1 MIALRMNNAPG
12 RRALAPDSRGRE
24 ARVRARTRRPST
36 SLFGWIVF
44 LVALLSLFAI
54 SYVSETAA
62 ATEASY
68 QISKL
73 KADAT
78 QLESQQQQIRY
89 QISMASSAGRLDA
102 DAGSLGLVRQGQY
115 TYIPATQAPVALN
128 HVDAGAAGAGQ
139 GSWLDRLA
147 VAFGRPTEAQAKGR

>member
-12 RRALAPDSRGRE
+12 RRALAPDGRARE
-24 ARVRARTRRPST
+24 ARVRARTRRATTP
-36 SLFGWIVF
+36 LFGW
-44 LVALLSLFAI
+44 LVSLMLLLSLFAI

-73 KADAT
+73 KAQ
-78 QLESQQQQIRY
+78 QLQLQSQQEQIRY

-102 DAGSLGLVRQGQY
+102 DAGKLGMVRQGQY
-115 TYIPATQAPVALN
+115 TYIAATGSPVALN
-128 HVDAGAAGAGQ
+128 HVDPGASDRGAG
-139 GSWLDRLA
+139 SWFDRLA